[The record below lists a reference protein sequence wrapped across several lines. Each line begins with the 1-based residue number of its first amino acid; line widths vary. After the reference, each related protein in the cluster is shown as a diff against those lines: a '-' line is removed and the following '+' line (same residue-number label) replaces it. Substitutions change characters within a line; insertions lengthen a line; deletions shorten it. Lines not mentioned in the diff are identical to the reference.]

1 VSLRAAPSII
11 SPALQDRIQA
21 HDACAHD
28 LDDQTP
34 DMRVARYGYRI
45 ARKTCAFIQSI
56 RPSSKS
62 TAEPAR
68 C

>member
-1 VSLRAAPSII
+1 VSPSAAPSII
-11 SPALQDRIQA
+11 SPALQDGIQA
-21 HDACAHD
+21 RHACAHD

-34 DMRVARYGYRI
+34 DMRDARYGYRI

-62 TAEPAR
+62 TAEPER
-68 C
+68 S